1 MSRKYT
7 ASLCI
12 DAESFILKLAD
23 GVEFI
28 AQFDFEVE
36 AEFTFA
42 KGWPPIT
49 SGPME
54 DSDPGAPDDIEFIS
68 IKPLKRVDLI
78 DGNTWDVEAPGIGVY
93 ISAGCNILDRFT
105 AHQIEAM
112 EDELLARRKQSGDFD

>member
-7 ASLCI
+7 AALCI

-36 AEFTFA
+36 AEFTYSP
-42 KGWPPIT
+42 GEPEVI
-49 SGPME
+49 SGRWE
-54 DSDPGAPDDIEFIS
+54 DSSDGSDDELHFIS

-112 EDELLARRKQSGDFD
+112 EDEILQRKRLSGDFD